1 MFSMSYESDSNT
13 FTNPKSLYTYFSLV
27 VDMFDLGE
35 ISAQELFELYD
46 VITEKLKVK
55 LKIILIKEIHF

>member
-1 MFSMSYESDSNT
+1 MNQI
-13 FTNPKSLYTYFSLV
+13 PILLQIQKVYTYFSLV

-46 VITEKLKVK
+46 VITEKVESEVK
-55 LKIILIKEIHF
+55 NYTNKEIHF